1 MRAKKPQSTSVIPS
15 YRKDFMSYRE
25 EAPRRLPSLA
35 WLAVLILGAA
45 MATYGTFVVLNLLGL
60 R

>member
-1 MRAKKPQSTSVIPS
+1 MTSVIPS
-15 YRKDFMSYRE
+15 NDRKDFMSYRE

>member
-1 MRAKKPQSTSVIPS
+1 
-15 YRKDFMSYRE
+15 MSYRE
-25 EAPRRLPSLA
+25 EASRRMPSLA
-35 WLAVLILGAA
+35 WLAVLVLGAA